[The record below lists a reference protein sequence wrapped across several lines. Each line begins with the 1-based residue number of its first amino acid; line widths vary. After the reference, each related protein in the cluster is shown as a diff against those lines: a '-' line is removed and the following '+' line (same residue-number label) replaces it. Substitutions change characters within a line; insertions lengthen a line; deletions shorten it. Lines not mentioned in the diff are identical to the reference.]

1 MEQIQ
6 SLLDKLSKEVSRE
19 NTKLEEKK
27 SRGES
32 FNIFSICGVN
42 HYEVTHSAI
51 IAEFLDPQGS
61 HGQGLAFVKAF
72 IESLN
77 LQDFDFS
84 LNGVEV
90 ATEMVTPNGR
100 IDVVISNNNKQA
112 VIIEN
117 KIYASDQWK
126 QLKRYDDF
134 AKTKYTNGYKIL
146 YLTLNG
152 NDPNDEGSKKVDY
165 VTISYKHHIID
176 WLLRCKHLA
185 IDKPLIRE
193 TLNQYIQHIKNLTN
207 TIDMDTDNKNSIIK
221 LLIENHQATEKIL
234 NMQRD
239 LEEHIV
245 KNILF
250 RALEGVG
257 HEFNMQFDCKDINR
271 FFSKSAQAWF
281 SFTPT
286 PNQSSTWY
294 LAFEF
299 GAGNWRTLE
308 WGLVWDENHRRDR
321 KALRQL
327 PIFGKKPNDLWFYGW
342 DYVSDGDWDTKYLLE
357 MANDIEKF
365 KQFYRGLISS
375 VLENISPEEL
385 AKERPAAFPT

>member
-1 MEQIQ
+1 MEQIR
-6 SLLDKLSKEVSRE
+6 SLLHELSKEVSRE

-72 IESLN
+72 VESLN

-100 IDVVISNNNKQA
+100 IDIVISNNNKQA

-134 AKTKYTNGYKIL
+134 AKTKYMNGYKIL

-152 NDPNDEGSKKVDY
+152 SSPNDEASQKVAHK
-165 VTISYKHHIID
+165 TISYKHHIID
-176 WLLRCKHLA
+176 WLLECRHIA
-185 IDKPLIRE
+185 IEKPLIRE

-234 NMQRD
+234 NIQRD
-239 LEEHIV
+239 LEEYIV
-245 KNILF
+245 KDILF
-250 RALEGVG
+250 HALGEVAQ
-257 HEFNMQFDCKDINR
+257 EFDMRFECEDPKR

-281 SFTPT
+281 AIRP
-286 PNQSSTWY
+286 PQSSTSTWFI
-294 LAFEF
+294 AFEF
-299 GAGNWRTLE
+299 GAGDWRTLE
-308 WGLVWDENHRRDR
+308 VGLVWDETNRKTR
-321 KALRQL
+321 KAKEQL
-327 PIFGKKPNDLWFYGW
+327 PIFRKKPNDLWFHGW
-342 DYVSDGDWDTKYLLE
+342 DYVKYGDWSTKYLLD
-357 MANDIEKF
+357 MANNVEEF
-365 KQFYRGLISS
+365 KQFYRDLIGSI
-375 VLENISPEEL
+375 LENITPEKL
-385 AKERPAAFPT
+385 L

>member
-72 IESLN
+72 VESLN

-100 IDVVISNNNKQA
+100 IDIVISNNNKQA
-112 VIIEN
+112 IIIEN
-117 KIYASDQWK
+117 KIYATDQWK
-126 QLKRYDDF
+126 QLKRYDEF
-134 AKTKYTNGYKIL
+134 AKTKYPNGYKIL

-152 NDPNDEGSKKVDY
+152 NDPNDDESRKVEY
-165 VTISYKHHIID
+165 ITISYKHHIID
-176 WLLRCKHLA
+176 WLLQCKLLA

-207 TIDMDTDNKNSIIK
+207 TIEMENNEKNSIIE
-221 LLIENHQATEKIL
+221 LLIKYPQETAKIINTQWDMEEYIVKTYL
-234 NMQRD
+234 FPTLERVAQKFDMRFYCEDTNRLFSRSSSAYFAMIPNKSTSWHIAFEFAKGSWRD
-239 LEEHIV
+239 LEV
-245 KNILF
+245 
-250 RALEGVG
+250 
-257 HEFNMQFDCKDINR
+257 
-271 FFSKSAQAWF
+271 
-281 SFTPT
+281 
-286 PNQSSTWY
+286 
-294 LAFEF
+294 
-299 GAGNWRTLE
+299 
-308 WGLVWDENHRRDR
+308 GLVWNKEQREVRRSI
-321 KALRQL
+321 KLL
-327 PIFGKKPNDLWFYGW
+327 TPIFDKGPNNIWFYGW
-342 DYVSDGDWDTKYLLE
+342 KYVNHPSWDTAYLLE
-357 MANDIEKF
+357 VANNPKEFEAEYEELINDILKF
-365 KQFYRGLISS
+365 INLD
-375 VLENISPEEL
+375 EL
-385 AKERPAAFPT
+385 H